1 MTGMGGITLFCI
13 GITPSQMFEVMR
25 SPPRQNPGVLARQ
38 HQAAFLG
45 YSEFYECLHN
55 RLVAGGHHRVIIMR
69 DRRPLSVQRKEQAN
83 FSFAA
88 GLCGRLCASVVGH

>member
-69 DRRPLSVQRKEQAN
+69 DRRPLSVQRNKQPN
-83 FSFAA
+83 SSFGA
-88 GLCGRLCASVVGH
+88 